1 MALDRRRTA
10 VAFPLVSQ
18 REAHVLDAPMGALQ
32 ARQYYKTNRLA
43 VRSGC
48 DDQMFYVRIFRRRAM
63 FFFRPDD
70 NETTTIIITFG

>member
-1 MALDRRRTA
+1 MLT
-10 VAFPLVSQ
+10 
-18 REAHVLDAPMGALQ
+18 LQ

-48 DDQMFYVRIFRRRAM
+48 DDQMFYIRIARRLMM

-70 NETTTIIITFG
+70 NETITIIITFG